1 MFLKM
6 FLKIGIS
13 ILAIDESNFMKVEGE
28 SVIVN
33 INKKEKKKKFY
44 VNNCS

>member
-28 SVIVN
+28 SN
-33 INKKEKKKKFY
+33 
-44 VNNCS
+44 S